1 MLQIGNV
8 MPILGNIFFYPA
20 RICIAL
26 SFTPLLAFHLEKFLY
41 FVNNCSKT
49 KLLDDFTH
57 RQRELQGKLSL
68 LGTRLKVSQ
77 FTAAYIQKLMTAFV
91 IRRPTCGSYYLTKG
105 FLCVRHILE
114 VIICPLGL
122 RNWDLPE
129 NFRRVKIKVF
139 HSFFLLFLPFIFYF
153 SLISLH
159 FYQRGSM
166 STMLK
171 KFDLD
176 VIFQTTYYDTRSK
189 LILEIFCWRHNR
201 SNWWLLVTK
210 KVSYFR
216 LPRFSLAL
224 KRGKLFSPFN
234 SPQTSFAIFLNY

>member
-1 MLQIGNV
+1 

-105 FLCVRHILE
+105 FLCERHILE

-189 LILEIFCWRHNR
+189 LILEIFC
-201 SNWWLLVTK
+201 
-210 KVSYFR
+210 
-216 LPRFSLAL
+216 
-224 KRGKLFSPFN
+224 
-234 SPQTSFAIFLNY
+234 

>member
-1 MLQIGNV
+1 

-91 IRRPTCGSYYLTKG
+91 IRRPTSGSYYLTKG

-129 NFRRVKIKVF
+129 NFRRVKSLPF
-139 HSFFLLFLPFIFYF
+139 LLLTFSTLYFLLF
-153 SLISLH
+153 
-159 FYQRGSM
+159 
-166 STMLK
+166 
-171 KFDLD
+171 
-176 VIFQTTYYDTRSK
+176 
-189 LILEIFCWRHNR
+189 
-201 SNWWLLVTK
+201 SNL
-210 KVSYFR
+210 
-216 LPRFSLAL
+216 
-224 KRGKLFSPFN
+224 
-234 SPQTSFAIFLNY
+234 TSFLPTRFNEYHVEEI